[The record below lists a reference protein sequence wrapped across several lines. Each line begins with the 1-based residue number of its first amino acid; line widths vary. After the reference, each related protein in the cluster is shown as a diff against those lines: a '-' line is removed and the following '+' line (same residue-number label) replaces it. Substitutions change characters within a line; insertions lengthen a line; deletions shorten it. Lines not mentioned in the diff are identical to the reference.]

1 MKINSFQNHKHSYL
15 TQTRSDKGIVVNQQ
29 IHTKDPKCRL
39 PLPHF
44 RWPRCNHLSQIY
56 CH

>member
-1 MKINSFQNHKHSYL
+1 MNKHSYL

-44 RWPRCNHLSQIY
+44 RWPRCNHQSQIY